1 MERAGNVL
9 KTFLREKGI
18 EKGNSTSSLF
28 SSWSDM
34 VGPVLSEHTRIVDIA
49 GNHLIV
55 EVDHPGWFQ
64 TLRFIEKEII
74 NKVNGKYPEVDI
86 KGLRMRFVSKE
97 SPEKSV
103 AAEKKSSIEPS
114 ADDIK
119 DNIKDNVKSI
129 DDIKDAAL
137 RMSLKRLYKGIC
149 AENIYQKKGKTET

>member
-18 EKGNSTSSLF
+18 EKGNSACSLF

-34 VGPVLSEHTRIVDIA
+34 VGPVLSEHTRIIDIA
-49 GNHLIV
+49 GNQLIV

-74 NKVNGKYPEVDI
+74 NKVNVKYPEVDI
-86 KGLRMRFVSKE
+86 KGFRMRFVSTE

-103 AAEKKSSIEPS
+103 TAEKKHSIEPS
-114 ADDIK
+114 AD
-119 DNIKDNVKSI
+119 NIKDNVNSI

-149 AENIYQKKGKTET
+149 AENIGKKKGKTGT